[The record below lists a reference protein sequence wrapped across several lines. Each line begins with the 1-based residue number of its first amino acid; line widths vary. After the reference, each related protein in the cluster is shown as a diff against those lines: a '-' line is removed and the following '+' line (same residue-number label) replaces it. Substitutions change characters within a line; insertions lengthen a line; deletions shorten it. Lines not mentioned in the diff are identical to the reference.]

1 MDKKNTIIGG
11 LLIIAAFACYFVSA
25 RYAPTPTSPA
35 AIRQAVASQTAP
47 AGQPP
52 AYPAPE
58 ETAFAAVA
66 ADHAG
71 STVTRLS
78 NGFIEV
84 RFTNFGGAIRDVA
97 LRKYPADLD
106 RPDPFAFNERHK
118 DPMLAFVG
126 TAGLDRGTRFQLVE
140 QTANSVAFR
149 AVIAGG
155 VEVIRRYTLSPD
167 ASGATDPYEIRYETT
182 FRNHG
187 DQATGPM
194 RVALALGTAAP
205 LNLLDN
211 GLYLTTGSSNGSK
224 QVFSRRAQLEPS
236 GGFLGMGAHGP
247 LPEIEID
254 GPLKWAAV
262 SNQFFAG
269 ILSPDSPAASM
280 VSRRV
285 KLLSLLPDADNH
297 AYGITGDAAFDIG
310 AIAPRGQA
318 TLSGSFYVGPK
329 EYHRLSNQDV
339 FKADQY
345 KVMQYGG
352 AFISFFSGLLITLM
366 TWTHSFIPNWG
377 LAIIA
382 TTLVLK
388 VVFLPLTM
396 VSARSAR
403 RMQKIQPELT
413 ALREKFKDN
422 PQKQQAATMELFKQH
437 KVNPMGGCLPMLI
450 TLPFFIGFYSMLRST
465 AELRFASFLWIH
477 DLSAPDTV
485 LHVLGY
491 PINVL
496 PILFTATSFVQMQ
509 LMPQPTVDNSQ
520 AKMMKFM
527 PLITLFIYYN
537 FSCSLS
543 LYSTTNGLF
552 MIGQQ
557 LVMNRGQDVGDP
569 ADKSKAKGGKPMRN
583 VTPGKRK

>member
-1 MDKKNTIIGG
+1 MDKKNTIIGS
-11 LLIIAAFACYFVSA
+11 LLIVAAFACYFISA

-35 AIRQAVASQTAP
+35 AIRQAVASQAAP
-47 AGQPP
+47 AG
-52 AYPAPE
+52 PAPFAAPQE

-71 STVTRLS
+71 STITRLR
-78 NGFIEV
+78 NEFIEV

-97 LRKYPADLD
+97 LRKYPADLG
-106 RPDPFAFNERHK
+106 RPDPFIFNEQHK

-126 TAGLDRGTRFQLVE
+126 LPGLDRGTRFQLVA
-140 QTANSVAFR
+140 QSADGVTFR
-149 AVIAGG
+149 AVLPNG

-182 FRNHG
+182 FRNQG
-187 DQATGPM
+187 DHATDPI
-194 RVALALGTAAP
+194 RVLLALGTAP
-205 LNLLDN
+205 TSPVDR
-211 GLYLTTGSSNGSK
+211 GLYLTTGYSTGSK
-224 QVFSRRAQLEPS
+224 QVFTRRAQLEPS
-236 GGFLGMGAHGP
+236 GGILGMGVHGP
-247 LPEIEID
+247 VPDIEAA
-254 GPLKWAAV
+254 GPLKWSSV
-262 SNQFFAG
+262 SNQFFAS
-269 ILSPDSPAASM
+269 ILTPDDAAAGM
-280 VSRRV
+280 TSRRV
-285 KLLSLLPDADNH
+285 KLLSLLPDTDNN

-310 AIAPRGQA
+310 SIAPRGQVA
-318 TLSGSFYVGPK
+318 LSGSLYVGPK
-329 EYHRLSNQDV
+329 EYHRLANQDV

-352 AFISFFSGLLITLM
+352 VFISFFSGLLITLM
-366 TWTHSFIPNWG
+366 TWTHSFVPNWG
-377 LAIIA
+377 MAIIC
-382 TTLVLK
+382 TTLILK
-388 VVFLPLTM
+388 IVFLPLTM

-485 LHVLGY
+485 GHVLGY
-491 PINVL
+491 PINLL
-496 PILFTATSFVQMQ
+496 PILFTATSFFQMQ

-527 PLITLFIYYN
+527 PLITLFIYYT

-569 ADKSKAKGGKPMRN
+569 ADKAKAKGGKPMRN